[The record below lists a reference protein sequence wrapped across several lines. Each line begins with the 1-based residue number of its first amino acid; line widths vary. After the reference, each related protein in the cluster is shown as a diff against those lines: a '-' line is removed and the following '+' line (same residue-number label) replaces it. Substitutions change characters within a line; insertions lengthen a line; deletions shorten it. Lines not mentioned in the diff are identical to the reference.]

1 MVRGDFVTTYSVA
14 PRATWLQLP
23 DRSLARLVSR
33 LYEDTRS
40 IPVATEQ
47 ALLQRLGNPT
57 WFEWSPA

>member
-1 MVRGDFVTTYSVA
+1 MRGDLVTTYSVA
-14 PRATWLQLP
+14 QRASWLQLP

-47 ALLQRLGNPT
+47 ALL
-57 WFEWSPA
+57 